1 MGLPPDAFIAL
12 LASSQAGKVEAW
24 DGFLARFQELIV
36 STVIRTASRSVGTNR
51 AMVDDLVQDV
61 YVKLCADNF
70 QVLRRVRSDHPNG
83 VYALVKAVAYSTT
96 IDHLRTLKNPLRDE
110 SKTVSLD
117 ALQQDLAL
125 GEGGESQLHRQMLFE
140 RIDAALSSTG
150 PAESLER
157 DRTVFW
163 LYYRQGFTAKE
174 ISEMPA
180 MGLTVK
186 GVESL
191 LFRMVAGV
199 RRALGPEAEKGFD
212 PPDRPRGGEA

>member
-1 MGLPPDAFIAL
+1 M
-12 LASSQAGKVEAW
+12 
-24 DGFLARFQELIV
+24 
-36 STVIRTASRSVGTNR
+36 STVIRTAAKSGGTNR

-61 YVKLCADNF
+61 YLKLCANNY
-70 QVLRRVRSDHPNG
+70 QELRRVRSDHPNG

-96 IDHLRTLKNPLRDE
+96 VDHLRTLRNPLRDE
-110 SKTVSLD
+110 SKTVPLD

-125 GEGGESQLHRQMLFE
+125 AEGAESQLHRQVLFG
-140 RIDAALSSTG
+140 RIDALLEGAG

-157 DRTVFW
+157 DRSAFW

-174 ISEMPA
+174 IADKPA

-191 LFRMVAGV
+191 LFRMVAAL
-199 RRALGPEAEKGFD
+199 RRELAPQDQKGFD
-212 PPDRPRGGEA
+212 GPTRPKGGET